1 MKIKV
6 NGEERLIESNKSMS
20 LNETMRLIGYTSNTV
35 VVEVNKLIINSAEW
49 DDKYIK
55 NGDKL
60 EIVSIVGGGQFF
72 TKQITD
78 DSNSEFSPKI

>member
-6 NGEERLIESNKSMS
+6 NGEEKIIQSNDCIS
-20 LNETMRLIGYTSNTV
+20 LNETIRLLGYSSNTI

-49 DDKYIK
+49 DEKYIK

-60 EIVSIVGGGQFF
+60 EIVSIVGGG
-72 TKQITD
+72 
-78 DSNSEFSPKI
+78 

>member
-20 LNETMRLIGYTSNTV
+20 LNETIRLLGYNSNTV
-35 VVEVNKLIINSAEW
+35 VVEVNQLIINSEEW

-60 EIVSIVGGGQFF
+60 EIVSIVGGG
-72 TKQITD
+72 
-78 DSNSEFSPKI
+78 

>member
-6 NGEERLIESNKSMS
+6 NGEERLIQSNKSIS
-20 LNETMRLIGYTSNTV
+20 LNETIRLLGYSSSTV

-49 DDKYIK
+49 NEKQIR

-60 EIVSIVGGGQFF
+60 EIVSIVGGG
-72 TKQITD
+72 
-78 DSNSEFSPKI
+78 